1 MRAAPSGALPVPRHA
16 AAYHAP
22 PKCST
27 DSCLGADVAVVTRPK
42 GFSVL
47 AAICSDSGALCAVF
61 SRRPRRPAGHARPRA
76 ASLRSCRCMWC
87 RQALTGAADPTACL
101 RMEALRWG
109 PRMRSVLLCYRWTE
123 PVLAMCAKSGGAS
136 LAEIECWAAE
146 EWLFSAPVGTAE
158 PVGTLGRGLP
168 G

>member
-1 MRAAPSGALPVPRHA
+1 M
-16 AAYHAP
+16 
-22 PKCST
+22 
-27 DSCLGADVAVVTRPK
+27 VTRPK
-42 GFSVL
+42 DFSVL
-47 AAICSDSGALCAVF
+47 AAICSDSGALRAVF
-61 SRRPRRPAGHARPRA
+61 SRRPRRPASHDRPRA
-76 ASLRSCRCMWC
+76 ASLRFRRCVWC
-87 RQALTGAADPTACL
+87 RQALIGVADPAACL

-146 EWLFSAPVGTAE
+146 EWLFSALVGTAE